1 MVLDRKKIYKK
12 YMKKK
17 FWLDVLALAALFL
30 DDSIYI
36 NMVYVKFLRLKIII
50 KDLDDRF
57 NLK

>member
-1 MVLDRKKIYKK
+1 
-12 YMKKK
+12 MKKK